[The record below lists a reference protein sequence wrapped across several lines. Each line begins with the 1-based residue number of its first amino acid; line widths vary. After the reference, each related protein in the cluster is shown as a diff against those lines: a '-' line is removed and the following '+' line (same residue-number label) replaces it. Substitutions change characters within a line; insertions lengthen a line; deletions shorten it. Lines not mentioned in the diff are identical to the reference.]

1 MGEKVTAAVVAY
13 HEFELEVELELELDE
28 IWLMTLKLKGVAAG
42 SGLDAV
48 QIDADQMTVEILD
61 PYLDQL
67 KRELNAFRCNEL
79 DEKKK

>member
-48 QIDADQMTVEILD
+48 QIDAD
-61 PYLDQL
+61 
-67 KRELNAFRCNEL
+67 
-79 DEKKK
+79 